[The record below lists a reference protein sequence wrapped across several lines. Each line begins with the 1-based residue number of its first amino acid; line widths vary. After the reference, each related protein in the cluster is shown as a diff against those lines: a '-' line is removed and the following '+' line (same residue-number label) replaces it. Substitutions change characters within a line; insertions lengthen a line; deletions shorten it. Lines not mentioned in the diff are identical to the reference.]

1 VIAQVIRLAP
11 ANSSDPP
18 QVLDRDA
25 LKQLADDAVVWI
37 DVSNPDEDEINWLA
51 DRFHVHPMAV
61 RDIQHHRQRPKLDD
75 YGTSVYVVLYAVG
88 ADEAKGP
95 RRRVQMHELQFLL
108 GKGHLVT
115 IHWADIPA
123 IEELTSRVRS
133 GEMKSTISATRPF
146 GLADLTYELCDA
158 VVDGYFP
165 ALDALAEASEDI
177 EEEMFSTRRSSATL
191 QAIFLLKKDLFH
203 VRKVVAPARD
213 VMNIV
218 LRRDHHQFSEEYLPY
233 FQDLYDR
240 TNRVIDGL
248 DTYRDLLSSA
258 MDTYLSFVSN
268 DVNLT
273 VKRMTALTAILMVDA
288 LIVGN
293 YGMNFEYMPELHWPL
308 GYVWALGLMVA
319 ASLGLWAVFRRIRW
333 F

>member
-1 VIAQVIRLAP
+1 
-11 ANSSDPP
+11 
-18 QVLDRDA
+18 
-25 LKQLADDAVVWI
+25 
-37 DVSNPDEDEINWLA
+37 
-51 DRFHVHPMAV
+51 
-61 RDIQHHRQRPKLDD
+61 
-75 YGTSVYVVLYAVG
+75 
-88 ADEAKGP
+88 
-95 RRRVQMHELQFLL
+95 
-108 GKGHLVT
+108 
-115 IHWADIPA
+115 
-123 IEELTSRVRS
+123 
-133 GEMKSTISATRPF
+133 MKSTVSVTRPF
-146 GLADLTYELCDA
+146 GITDLTYELCDA

-177 EEEMFSTRRSSATL
+177 EDEMFSTRRSSATL

-203 VRKVVAPARD
+203 IRKVVAPARD

-218 LRRDHHQFSEEYLPY
+218 LRRDRKQFSEEYLPY

-248 DTYRDLLSSA
+248 DTYRDMLSSA

-308 GYVWALGLMVA
+308 GYLWALGLMVA
-319 ASLGLWAVFRRIRW
+319 ATVGLWALFRRIRW